1 MPRTKGSKDKKRRV
15 MSNASLQNLSNPV
28 PGYISAAPRIYAPA
42 GIVRQFK
49 GLDSRERGA
58 VVSRGLE
65 EAQ

>member
-1 MPRTKGSKDKKRRV
+1 M
-15 MSNASLQNLSNPV
+15 NEASLQNLPNPL

-42 GIVRQFK
+42 GIVRQFQ